1 MISFRGKNSVGV
13 LVFLLSG
20 CGHTFE
26 SRSASVGEPSAPPD
40 VLSGAMMEPER
51 AVTVEQSA
59 TVLADAPAVRRV
71 RGAQQRRA
79 PRRLAEAEVAGMATP
94 ATGQEPQQQL
104 VVSGSVEIATDDV
117 RATAAAVRAG
127 AISRGAVVVA
137 DEVMG
142 AKYGV
147 HARFQLRL
155 PPGEVA
161 PFVAWLGSQGTLE
174 SSQLAASDVSREY
187 YDQELRLRTLRGEM
201 ERLEKLMA
209 EHPSAA
215 LEDVLAIERE
225 MTRVRSEIESVE
237 GKHRY
242 LGDRVAR
249 ATLDVHITGHEEV
262 VAGAPEQKFILV
274 GHGLA
279 SSFVDAGDRHRDR
292 YGAGV
297 ALLLG
302 RRFDLTFDVLPA
314 RGSDARSMLL
324 TAGGAVYSDFLGRGR
339 RMFGNPYLGL
349 RLGGGGINGRGA
361 FAYAGE
367 IGIELVRHPHVLVDL
382 TARAMGLLYGQS
394 PRSDIAF
401 QGLLGVGVP
410 F

>member
-1 MISFRGKNSVGV
+1 M
-13 LVFLLSG
+13 
-20 CGHTFE
+20 
-26 SRSASVGEPSAPPD
+26 
-40 VLSGAMMEPER
+40 
-51 AVTVEQSA
+51 
-59 TVLADAPAVRRV
+59 
-71 RGAQQRRA
+71 
-79 PRRLAEAEVAGMATP
+79 
-94 ATGQEPQQQL
+94 
-104 VVSGSVEIATDDV
+104 
-117 RATAAAVRAG
+117 RAG
-127 AISRGAVVVA
+127 ALARGALVVA
-137 DEVMG
+137 DEVTG
-142 AKYGV
+142 AKYGLRA
-147 HARFQLRL
+147 HFQLRL
-155 PPGEVA
+155 PPGEVT

-174 SSQLAASDVSREY
+174 SSQLAASDVSREF

-209 EHPSAA
+209 EHPNAA

-225 MTRVRSEIESVE
+225 MTRVRSELESVE

-249 ATLDVHITGHEEV
+249 ATLDVHITGPEDV
-262 VAGAPEQKFILV
+262 VAGAPEQKFTLV
-274 GHGLA
+274 AHGLA
-279 SSFVDAGDRHRDR
+279 SSFVDAGTRHRDR

-302 RRFDLTFDVLPA
+302 HRFDLTFDVLPA
-314 RGSDARSMLL
+314 RGADARSMLL
-324 TAGGAVYSDFLGRGR
+324 TVGGAVYSDFLGRGR

-349 RLGGGGINGRGA
+349 RVGGGGVNGRGA

-367 IGIELVRHPHVLVDL
+367 IGLELVRHPHVLVDL
-382 TARAMGLLYGQS
+382 TARAMGLLYGQT